1 MLSTS
6 IDLDLD
12 NSDEWSQAEILI
24 SNYKSI
30 LERREE
36 LNLELASVERQN
48 LDMEKELAEKLQ
60 DKVNKELAFPPSSLI
75 SAAVGDRR

>member
-6 IDLDLD
+6 ISFDY
-12 NSDEWSQAEILI
+12 SDEWNQAEILM

>member
-1 MLSTS
+1 M
-6 IDLDLD
+6 
-12 NSDEWSQAEILI
+12 

-48 LDMEKELAEKLQ
+48 MDMERELAEKLK
-60 DKVNKELAFPPSSLI
+60 DKVNTELAFPPSSLI
-75 SAAVGDRR
+75 SAVGDRR

>member
-1 MLSTS
+1 MTS
-6 IDLDLD
+6 HRFDK
-12 NSDEWSQAEILI
+12 SDEWSQAEILM

-48 LDMEKELAEKLQ
+48 MDMERELAEKLK
-60 DKVNKELAFPPSSLI
+60 DKVNTELAFPPSSLM
-75 SAAVGDRR
+75 SAVGE

>member
-60 DKVNKELAFPPSSLI
+60 DKVN
-75 SAAVGDRR
+75 R